1 MKRLSLIFVLFAVL
15 SLLASCDVHEF
26 PEQPESPK
34 NVALRLKLHYETDM
48 PQWEYPIT
56 EARTVIHSKSV
67 QTTGEMRYIIR
78 LYPLTKS
85 SRSEASQEF
94 VFTRNVADGYD
105 AEFTLDVPAGSYT
118 VMVWSDL
125 TENTG
130 GSYRFYDAGDFSQ
143 IVLQG
148 DHEGNNDY
156 RDAFRGTQE
165 LTLAADIMEKAPETV
180 EIEMVRPMAK
190 FEFVATD
197 VEAFIDK
204 EVEAALSR
212 GENVPEDAPSRG
224 IDIEDYKVVFHYVGF
239 MPNTF
244 NMFTD
249 KPSDSVTGVSF
260 PGRISRLDNGEASLG
275 FDYVFVNGVESAVS
289 VQVGIYDKDGNRLS
303 MTNPIT
309 VPLRRSKHT
318 LLKGEFLMQNAS
330 GGVSIDPSYN
340 GDHNIIL

>member
-1 MKRLSLIFVLFAVL
+1 MKRLSLIFTLLAAL
-15 SLLASCDVHEF
+15 SLLTGCDVHEF
-26 PEQPESPK
+26 PELPEQPGK
-34 NVALRLKLHYETDM
+34 VALHLKLHYETDM

-56 EARTVIHSKSV
+56 EARTVIQSKSV
-67 QTTGEMRYIIR
+67 QTSGEMRYIIR

-85 SRSEASQEF
+85 SSLEALQEF
-94 VFTRNVADGYD
+94 IFTRDITDGYD
-105 AEFTLDVPAGSYT
+105 AEFTLDVPAGDYT
-118 VMVWSDL
+118 IMVWSDL

-130 GSYRFYDAGDFSQ
+130 DNYRFYNAGDFSH
-143 IVLQG
+143 IVLQNN
-148 DHEGNNDY
+148 EGNNDY
-156 RDAFRGTQE
+156 RDAFRSTHE
-165 LTLAADIMEKAPETV
+165 LTLSTDLMGNAHETV
-180 EIEMVRPMAK
+180 EIDMVRPLAK

-197 VEAFIDK
+197 VEAFIDN
-204 EVEAALSR
+204 EVKAALSR
-212 GENVPEDAPSRG
+212 GESISEDAPSRG
-224 IDIEDYKVVFHYVGF
+224 INIEDYKVVFHYVGF

-260 PGRISRLDNGEASLG
+260 PGRILRLDDSEASLG

-289 VQVGIYDKDGNRLS
+289 VQVGIYDNNGNLLS

-318 LLKGEFLMQNAS
+318 LLKGSFMMQDAS
-330 GGVSIDPSYN
+330 GGVSIDPSYD

>member
-1 MKRLSLIFVLFAVL
+1 MKRLSLIFALLAVL
-15 SLLASCDVHEF
+15 SLLAGCDVHEF
-26 PEQPESPK
+26 PELPEQSGK
-34 NVALRLKLHYETDM
+34 VALRLKLHYETDM

-94 VFTRNVADGYD
+94 VFTRDVTDGYD
-105 AEFTLDVPAGSYT
+105 AEFLLDVPEGSYT

-130 GSYRFYDAGDFSQ
+130 GNYRFYDAGDFSQ

-156 RDAFRGTQE
+156 RDAFRGMQE
-165 LTLAADIMEKAPETV
+165 LTLAADITGKAPETV

-212 GENVPEDAPSRG
+212 GESVPEDVPSRG
-224 IDIEDYKVVFHYVGF
+224 INIEDYKVVFHYVGF

-249 KPSDSVTGVSF
+249 KPSDSVTGVLF
-260 PGRISRLDNGEASLG
+260 PGRVSLLDDGEASLG

-303 MTNPIT
+303 MTNPIN

-340 GDHNIIL
+340 GDHNIML